1 MTNLQTKEAIDN
13 AIRHFTELHE
23 AKNQIIINQLE
34 GINNH
39 LIRQNGTIADTIK
52 RLASI
57 EGDHARRELIC
68 PHRQSIN
75 QLLQHK
81 NEITTIKKYVRNW
94 VLIATAIANTLIGLF
109 AWFINRG
116 Q

>member
-57 EGDHARRELIC
+57 EGEHARRELIC
-68 PHRQSIN
+68 PNRNTIN
-75 QLLQHK
+75 ELMKHK
-81 NEITTIKKYVRNW
+81 HEITTIKKHVRNW
-94 VLIATAIANTLIGLF
+94 VILATAIVNSLIGLI
-109 AWFINRG
+109 AYFINRS
-116 Q
+116 